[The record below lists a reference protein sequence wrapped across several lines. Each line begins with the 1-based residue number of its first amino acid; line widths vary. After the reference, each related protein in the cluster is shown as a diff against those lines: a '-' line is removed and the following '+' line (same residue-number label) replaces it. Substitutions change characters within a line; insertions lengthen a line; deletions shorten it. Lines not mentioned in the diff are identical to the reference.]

1 MQQDDRAPWLRLL
14 QAINNVRYVRS
25 FNALKVKEVA
35 VACSAVESVC
45 GRVVLEILADHGGNL
60 MHNCNKGR
68 DGLCVR
74 VVLLCNILGSR
85 SDGCVDCDVQKTL
98 GDRCRM
104 ALRPLSQQL
113 LLNYMSRLLDIRNGR
128 WSFGIFGSCKCKSC
142 AAYDLV
148 ECTFFFVSS
157 AFAGSSPSVT

>member
-1 MQQDDRAPWLRLL
+1 MGAERQAIHHATGRSSSVLRLL

-98 GDRCRM
+98 ATG
-104 ALRPLSQQL
+104 
-113 LLNYMSRLLDIRNGR
+113 
-128 WSFGIFGSCKCKSC
+128 
-142 AAYDLV
+142 AAW
-148 ECTFFFVSS
+148 
-157 AFAGSSPSVT
+157 P